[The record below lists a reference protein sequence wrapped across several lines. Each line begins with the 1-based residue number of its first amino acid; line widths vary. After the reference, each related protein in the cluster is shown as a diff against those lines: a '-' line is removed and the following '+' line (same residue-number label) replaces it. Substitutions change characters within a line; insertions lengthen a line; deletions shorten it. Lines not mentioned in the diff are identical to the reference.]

1 MSVVVTITS
10 TINSSPVPSWVN
22 NNGDNSPSLR
32 ETSASFSRRSSKI
45 SLLRKKKKVCCGAKS
60 TDDDYHATIK
70 SLNSR
75 GRFPRKSLGQHY
87 MLNSDINDQLAAAA
101 KVKEGDFVLEIGPG
115 TGSLTNVLLNL
126 GASVLAIDKDPHMV
140 DLVRERFAGSDKFKV
155 LHEDFVKSHI
165 RSHMLSFLETR
176 NLSHPDFALAKVVS
190 NLPFNISTDV
200 VKLLLPMGD
209 IFSHVVLLLQDEA
222 ALRLVEPALRTSEY
236 RPINILVNFY
246 SEPEYN
252 FRVPRENFFPQP
264 KVDAAVVTFK
274 LKHPRDYP
282 DVSSTK
288 SFFSLVNSAFNGKR
302 KMLRKS
308 LQHLSSSPEI
318 EKALGVAGL
327 PVTSRPEELTLGDFV
342 KLHNDLKMSSSSLE
356 TTRAELGL
364 LVVYLNKAEARD
376 KICRAIQYG
385 SKFVS
390 DGQPGTAQNVD
401 KSTSLARKV
410 FRLFKFVNDLHALIS
425 PVPKGTPLPLA
436 LLGKSKNAL
445 LSTFLFLDQIVWLG
459 RTGIYKNK
467 ERAELL
473 GRISL
478 FCWMGSSA
486 CTSLV
491 ELGELGR
498 LSASIKKLEKE
509 IGNKDKHQNEQYR
522 AKLQRSN
529 ERSLALIKAG
539 MDFVV
544 AFGLLQ
550 LAPKKVTPRVTGA
563 FGFASSLIS
572 CYQRLL
578 PEWKRGKRKPD
589 DEAISIMERFTS
601 TFSSRNVLLRR
612 TLSLRASWPSSIIL
626 IRGKHLVSCQKI
638 DIGSASKLHRSGEL
652 NLHNPGEIQNRFRGY
667 YSRKLDQQSPSKSTT
682 KVPAKSNTGSLDKK

>member
-10 TINSSPVPSWVN
+10 TINSSPSSWM
-22 NNGDNSPSLR
+22 NNGDNNSPSLR
-32 ETSASFSRRSSKI
+32 ETSAYFSRRSSNI
-45 SLLRKKKKVCCGAKS
+45 SLLRKKKNKKVCCGGKS
-60 TDDDYHATIK
+60 TDDDYHATLK

-101 KVKEGDFVLEIGPG
+101 NVKEGDFVLEIGPG

-140 DLVRERFAGSDKFKV
+140 DLVRERFQGSHKFKV

-176 NLSHPDFALAKVVS
+176 NLSHPDFSLAKVVS

-209 IFSHVVLLLQDEA
+209 LFSHVVLLLQDEA

-342 KLHNDLKMSSSSLE
+342 KLHN
-356 TTRAELGL
+356 
-364 LVVYLNKAEARD
+364 V
-376 KICRAIQYG
+376 I
-385 SKFVS
+385 
-390 DGQPGTAQNVD
+390 
-401 KSTSLARKV
+401 
-410 FRLFKFVNDLHALIS
+410 
-425 PVPKGTPLPLA
+425 
-436 LLGKSKNAL
+436 
-445 LSTFLFLDQIVWLG
+445 G
-459 RTGIYKNK
+459 R
-467 ERAELL
+467 E
-473 GRISL
+473 
-478 FCWMGSSA
+478 
-486 CTSLV
+486 
-491 ELGELGR
+491 
-498 LSASIKKLEKE
+498 
-509 IGNKDKHQNEQYR
+509 
-522 AKLQRSN
+522 
-529 ERSLALIKAG
+529 
-539 MDFVV
+539 
-544 AFGLLQ
+544 
-550 LAPKKVTPRVTGA
+550 
-563 FGFASSLIS
+563 
-572 CYQRLL
+572 
-578 PEWKRGKRKPD
+578 
-589 DEAISIMERFTS
+589 
-601 TFSSRNVLLRR
+601 
-612 TLSLRASWPSSIIL
+612 
-626 IRGKHLVSCQKI
+626 
-638 DIGSASKLHRSGEL
+638 
-652 NLHNPGEIQNRFRGY
+652 
-667 YSRKLDQQSPSKSTT
+667 
-682 KVPAKSNTGSLDKK
+682 